1 VSETSRQDESVPG
14 SAPSGV
20 ATTDMTDA
28 PGTRGA
34 AEPSGLPGAATR
46 RVGVIGTLVW
56 DRIVPADGGPSIEA
70 WGGIAYS
77 LAGLAAALP
86 PGWEIVPL
94 VRVGRDLAEAAAA
107 LLAPIAGL
115 AGDAALHVVDE
126 PTNRVELR
134 YHDAA
139 RRCERLT
146 GGVSAWGWE
155 DLEPRLERIDALF
168 VNFISGFELELSTM
182 ESLRAAV
189 AAPIWGDL
197 HSLLLARDEVGHRRL
212 RPLPDHGRWA
222 ACFDAIQLNEDELR
236 TQVGEGRDP
245 WAFAAD
251 LLRHGPSLV
260 AVTRGADGAVCFG
273 DAHGVR
279 PGTDRDAR
287 RRGGTADLLRAA
299 GTVGA
304 GDPTGCGDIWG
315 ATAFARLLGG
325 DPVPIA
331 VARANRAAAR
341 KLSFRGADGLSSHL
355 AAEDAE

>member
-1 VSETSRQDESVPG
+1 VPG
-14 SAPSGV
+14 STPSGV
-20 ATTDMTDA
+20 ATTDMTEA
-28 PGTRGA
+28 PETHGA
-34 AEPSGLPGAATR
+34 AGPSRLPGAATR

-56 DRIVPADGGPSIEA
+56 DRIVPADGGPAIEA

-77 LAGLAAALP
+77 LAGIAASLL

-94 VRVGRDLAEAAAA
+94 VRVGRDLAGRADA
-107 LLAPIAGL
+107 LLAPLAGL
-115 AGDAALHVVDE
+115 AADAALHVVDE

-146 GGVSAWGWE
+146 GGLSAWRWE

-182 ESLRAAV
+182 ESVRAAV
-189 AAPIWGDL
+189 TAPIWSDL
-197 HSLLLARDEVGHRRL
+197 HSLLLARDDGGHRRL
-212 RPLPDHGRWA
+212 RPLPDHERWA
-222 ACFDAIQLNEDELR
+222 ACFDAIQLNEDELL
-236 TQVGEGRDP
+236 TQAGEGRDP

-260 AVTRGADGAVCFG
+260 AVTRGPDGAVCFG
-273 DAHGVR
+273 DARGVR
-279 PGTDRDAR
+279 PGADHHTR
-287 RRGGTADLLRAA
+287 RSGTADVLRVA

-315 ATAFARLLGG
+315 ATAFARILGG
-325 DPVPIA
+325 EPLPIA

-341 KLSFRGADGLSSHL
+341 KLSFRGAEGLAAHL
-355 AAEDAE
+355 AAGDAE